1 MVRQKA
7 FQTAAARRKANPV
20 EWLIDDVRI
29 RLKADADIFDAAE
42 TLEAVQQPIS
52 DDESQIKAAME
63 RRDMMVA
70 MIRKFVDERDLD
82 AFDSISDNLDIGLC
96 SELAM
101 EVLTEYTGQEN
112 PTQQRSSSDGSLETG
127 SPLTAGVLPGGSTQ
141 AV

>member
-29 RLKADADIFDAAE
+29 RLKATADIFDAAE

-70 MIRKFVDERDLD
+70 MIRKFVDERDIA
-82 AFDSISDNLDIGLC
+82 AFDSISDNLDLGLC

-127 SPLTAGVLPGGSTQ
+127 SPSTAGVLPEASTQ